1 MKLRT
6 ATAVLGLVVATGGAA
21 AGSTAG
27 TAPVQTT
34 ERVQKAIQCVTEG
47 ADPRCVSQNYAL
59 SLDRGTNSTG
69 TALTITPAG
78 MAVEPAAQVFSP
90 DATLLPSYVL
100 VGGSKIVGQVTLR
113 QTGSASTPVGALS
126 TVKVAL
132 SAVRVDNKKFVP
144 LGSVEISKPV
154 VATAADAVYKYE
166 FTVPANLD
174 GVAVRGLSAEVS
186 NKQVSA
192 GYGYLDGQGGSF
204 FDLPHYEPAP
214 TTTG

>member
-69 TALTITPAG
+69 TAPTI
-78 MAVEPAAQVFSP
+78 
-90 DATLLPSYVL
+90 LLPPTRTYD
-100 VGGSKIVGQVTLR
+100 GSRV
-113 QTGSASTPVGALS
+113 ASCLLYTSPS
-126 TVKVAL
+126 P
-132 SAVRVDNKKFVP
+132 RD
-144 LGSVEISKPV
+144 
-154 VATAADAVYKYE
+154 
-166 FTVPANLD
+166 
-174 GVAVRGLSAEVS
+174 RG
-186 NKQVSA
+186 
-192 GYGYLDGQGGSF
+192 
-204 FDLPHYEPAP
+204 
-214 TTTG
+214 